1 MDNAIQPVMP
11 IGNDNFGNG
20 NSFMWVFA
28 LLILMFGINGGG
40 FGGFGGNGQQYATRD
55 QVQAGFDTQNLQ
67 SQTRDILAAVNAG
80 TAQAV
85 AATNQSFH
93 DSLAAMQ
100 GLYNETS
107 RDIAGIAV
115 GQANTLA
122 QINECCGSTKMMI
135 AEAGANLSNQIAQNK
150 YEAALG
156 LAGLEQRLTAKL
168 DANEITSLR
177 DKINQLEL
185 AQATNGVLRYPNAW
199 TYNAGMSPFC
209 GCNCGNI

>member
-11 IGNDNFGNG
+11 VGGDGFGG
-20 NSFMWVFA
+20 NSFMWIFG
-28 LLILMFGINGGG
+28 LLILMGLFNGGG
-40 FGGFGGNGQQYATRD
+40 FGYGNGQQYATRD

-80 TAQAV
+80 AAQSV
-85 AATNQSFH
+85 AATNQTFH

-100 GLYNETS
+100 GLYNETA
-107 RDIAGIAV
+107 RDIAALAV

-122 QINECCGSTKMMI
+122 QVNECCGATKMMI
-135 AEAGANLSNQIAQNK
+135 ADAGASLSAQIAQNK

-209 GCNCGNI
+209 GCNCGGNV